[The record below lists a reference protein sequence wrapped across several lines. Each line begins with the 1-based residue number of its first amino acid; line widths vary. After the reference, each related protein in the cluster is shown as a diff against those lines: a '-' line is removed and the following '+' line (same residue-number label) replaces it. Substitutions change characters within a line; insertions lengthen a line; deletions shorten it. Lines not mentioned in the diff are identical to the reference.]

1 MSVACFQCLMF
12 GSALLVLVNSED
24 LSAGLA
30 LLPNPLLSHGPVL
43 DVPVGFEQHDEVS
56 KDQMPGLMDS
66 SQESSGFFSED
77 SEDSKNA
84 KPIQRWDTQG
94 ETKESGSDPDAMM
107 DLCLMPM
114 EVGPCHGTF
123 PRWYF
128 NAITKRCERFMFGG
142 CGRNLNNFLLLE
154 ECAKAC
160 QTVSDISASSPE
172 PLPPPFSPSLSSNP
186 NETNYSSTLFVP
198 TAESLDPEQWES
210 DSESSGF
217 SLHTSTLPSAAAAT
231 DHAPS
236 TVALSA
242 FGLELQ
248 RDSNA
253 TAEPDRHL
261 MSEDLFDD
269 ERAHET
275 TQPPTAPEVGPLPSR
290 GPLQPDE
297 PHQDDSDEEEEEG
310 DDEEMVV
317 FPTELDE
324 EEEDNWRYLTP
335 LTTGP
340 SPSPSPASD
349 LPPVVFTETA
359 WQGAPPTIAGDEERT
374 ELRHGGTEYFTE
386 TELHDSEVSQENE
399 QVICVD
405 WSNLAGK
412 GYVILNMSDNIDCDE
427 FRMESGDRLLELLE
441 NTFSR
446 KMNIPQGSW
455 LIFLSKPLQQD
466 HQLLMTLASE
476 QEIIPPKDML
486 SMLGEIRRGLYEIGI
501 QNYSS
506 VSTCHARPSQTRSD
520 YGKLFVVLVIIGSV
534 CVLIIASGIIYICWQ
549 RRLPKLK
556 NMSRGEELQF
566 VENGCHD
573 NPTLDVTSDSQSE
586 TQEKKH
592 RANGVT
598 AEGDGGN
605 GWQVLVNKPRK
616 EEEDNQ
622 EEDTHL

>member
-1 MSVACFQCLMF
+1 MSVACFQCMMF
-12 GSALLVLVNSED
+12 GSVLLVLVNSEV

-43 DVPVGFEQHDEVS
+43 DVPVGFEQNDEVS
-56 KDQMPGLMDS
+56 KDQKPGLMDS

-77 SEDSKNA
+77 SEDSKNI
-84 KPIQRWDTQG
+84 KLIQQWDTQG
-94 ETKESGSDPDAMM
+94 ETKESGSDLDAMM
-107 DLCLMPM
+107 DFS
-114 EVGPCHGTF
+114 T
-123 PRWYF
+123 
-128 NAITKRCERFMFGG
+128 
-142 CGRNLNNFLLLE
+142 
-154 ECAKAC
+154 
-160 QTVSDISASSPE
+160 SSPE
-172 PLPPPFSPSLSSNP
+172 PPSLSLSSNP
-186 NETNYSSTLFVP
+186 NETNSSSSLFVP

-217 SLHTSTLPSAAAAT
+217 SLHPSTLPSVTAAT

-236 TVALSA
+236 TVALST
-242 FGLELQ
+242 FGLERQ
-248 RDSNA
+248 SDPNA

-261 MSEDLFDD
+261 VSEDPFDD
-269 ERAHET
+269 ERGREV

-297 PHQDDSDEEEEEG
+297 PHRDDSDEQEEEG
-310 DDEEMVV
+310 DDEELVV

-324 EEEDNWRYLTP
+324 EEEENWRYLTP
-335 LTTGP
+335 LTTG
-340 SPSPSPASD
+340 PSPSPASD

-359 WQGAPPTIAGDEERT
+359 WQGAPPTIAEDEERT

-412 GYVILNMSDNIDCDE
+412 GYVILNMSDNFDCDE

-455 LIFLSKPLQQD
+455 LIFLSKPSQQD

-556 NMSRGEELQF
+556 NMSRGEELHF

-586 TQEKKH
+586 MQEKKH

-598 AEGDGGN
+598 AGGDGGS
-605 GWQVLVNKPRK
+605 GWQVLVNKPGK

>member
-12 GSALLVLVNSED
+12 GSVLLVLVSSEI
-24 LSAGLA
+24 LSAGPV
-30 LLPNPLLSHGPVL
+30 LLPSPLRSHRPVL
-43 DVPVGFEQHDEVS
+43 DVPVGFEEHEKAS
-56 KDQMPGLMDS
+56 KERKPGLMDS

-84 KPIQRWDTQG
+84 KPFQQWDAQ
-94 ETKESGSDPDAMM
+94 DR
-107 DLCLMPM
+107 CLMPM
-114 EVGPCHGTF
+114 KVGPCRASF

-128 NAITKRCERFMFGG
+128 NGVTKKCEKFLFGG
-142 CGRNLNNFLLLE
+142 CKENLNNFLSLE

-160 QTVSDISASSPE
+160 HTVSDFSVSSPKPPSSSSASLS
-172 PLPPPFSPSLSSNP
+172 FSSNP
-186 NETNYSSTLFVP
+186 TEINSSSSFFVP

-217 SLHTSTLPSAAAAT
+217 ALHPSIHLSTTAAA

-236 TVALSA
+236 TVASPTRRLDRQS
-242 FGLELQ
+242 
-248 RDSNA
+248 DPDA
-253 TAEPDRHL
+253 TAGPDWHL
-261 MSEDLFDD
+261 GSEDPFDD
-269 ERAHET
+269 ERGRVV
-275 TQPPTAPEVGPLPSR
+275 TQAPTAPEVGPLPSR

-297 PHQDDSDEEEEEG
+297 PHPDDSEEEEEEG
-310 DDEEMVV
+310 NDEELVV
-317 FPTELDE
+317 FPTEPDE
-324 EEEDNWRYLTP
+324 DEWRYLTP

-340 SPSPSPASD
+340 SPSPSD
-349 LPPVVFTETA
+349 LPPVVFTETT
-359 WQGAPPTIAGDEERT
+359 WQAAPPTTAEDEEGA
-374 ELRHGGTEYFTE
+374 ELRHGGTEYLTE
-386 TELHDSEVSQENE
+386 TELHDSEVSQETE

-412 GYVILNMSDNIDCDE
+412 GYIVLNMSDNFDCDE

-441 NTFSR
+441 STFSR
-446 KMNIPQGSW
+446 KMNTPQGSW
-455 LIFLSKPLQQD
+455 LIFLSKPSQED

-476 QEIIPPKDML
+476 QEIIPPKDVL

-506 VSTCHARPSQTRSD
+506 VSTCHSRSSQTRSD

-534 CVLIIASGIIYICWQ
+534 CVLIIASGIVYICWQ
-549 RRLPKLK
+549 RRIPKLK
-556 NMSRGEELQF
+556 NMSRGEELHF

-586 TQEKKH
+586 MQEKKH
-592 RANGVT
+592 SANGVT
-598 AEGDGGN
+598 AGGDGGS
-605 GWQVLVNKPRK
+605 GWQVLVNKPGK
-616 EEEDNQ
+616 EEDDNQ